1 MAAAAGIAIIAPA
14 PHLSLF
20 LERGRLDDMQT
31 AWGVVEHK
39 IKQAS
44 LRRQKRRE
52 SVVGYSFIAPSVI
65 LLLVFLV
72 LPFMFAVLFGFT
84 KFNLLRPDKIQFI
97 GLDNYKLLFQDSL
110 FYKSLFN
117 TLYFTV
123 IVVPVQSAVAFMLAL
138 LVNHQLKL
146 RNVYRIAYFSPV
158 VTSMTVIAI
167 LWISLYNPNEGLIN
181 SALNFFGI
189 PKQPFLRSAD
199 QAMHSIIF
207 MSVWQ
212 AAGYQMMIFLAG
224 LQGISKDIYEAS
236 SIDGANRFQQLRFI
250 TIPSLYNV
258 TVFVLTITTIQ
269 AVKLFVQPYI
279 MTNGGPENS
288 TRTLALLIYQQGFQ
302 FRNAGYA
309 SAISV
314 IFFLIVVV
322 ISFSMKKFFRDK

>member
-1 MAAAAGIAIIAPA
+1 
-14 PHLSLF
+14 
-20 LERGRLDDMQT
+20 MQT
-31 AWGVVEHK
+31 ATVTNALDRKRES
-39 IKQAS
+39 AS
-44 LRRQKRRE
+44 LGRQKRRE
-52 SVVGYSFIAPSVI
+52 SVVGSSFIAPAVI
-65 LLLVFLV
+65 LLIVFLV
-72 LPFMFAVLFGFT
+72 LPFLFAILFGFT

-97 GLDNYKLLFQDSL
+97 GLENYKILFQDSL

-117 TLYFTV
+117 TLYFTA
-123 IVVPVQSAVAFMLAL
+123 IVVPVQCAVALMLAL
-138 LVNHQLKL
+138 LVNHQLKA
-146 RNVYRIAYFSPV
+146 RNLYRIVYFSPV

-167 LWISLYNPNEGLIN
+167 LWIYLYNPNEGLIN

-189 PKQPFLRSAD
+189 PNQPFLRSAD
-199 QAMHSIIF
+199 QAMYSIIF

-224 LQGISKDIYEAS
+224 LQGISKDLYEAS
-236 SIDGANRFQQLRFI
+236 SIDGANRWQQLRFI

-309 SAISV
+309 SAVSV
-314 IFFLIVVV
+314 IFFLIVVL
-322 ISFSMKKFFRDK
+322 ISFSMKKFLRDK

>member
-1 MAAAAGIAIIAPA
+1 M
-14 PHLSLF
+14 
-20 LERGRLDDMQT
+20 MQT
-31 AWGVVEHK
+31 AMNAHKREH
-39 IKQAS
+39 IS
-44 LRRQKRRE
+44 TFSRQKRRE
-52 SVVGYSFIAPSVI
+52 TLVGYSFVTPAV
-65 LLLVFLV
+65 LLLIFFLV
-72 LPFMFAVLFGFT
+72 LPFLLAVAFGFT
-84 KFNLLRPDKIQFI
+84 KFNLLRPDKIHFT
-97 GLDNYKLLFQDSL
+97 GLDNYKLLFTDGL
-110 FYKSLFN
+110 FYKSLWN

-123 IVVPVQSAVAFMLAL
+123 IVVPVQSGVALMLAL
-138 LVNHQLKL
+138 LVNNSLKL
-146 RNVYRIAYFSPV
+146 RNVFRIAYFSPV

-181 SALNFFGI
+181 SALHFFGI
-189 PKQPFLRSAD
+189 SNQPFLRSSS
-199 QAMHSIIF
+199 QAMNSIIF

-236 SIDGANRFQQLRFI
+236 SIDGANKLQQLRYI

-314 IFFLIVVV
+314 IFFLIVVL
-322 ISFSMKKFFRDK
+322 ISFSMKKFLRDK

>member
-1 MAAAAGIAIIAPA
+1 
-14 PHLSLF
+14 
-20 LERGRLDDMQT
+20 
-31 AWGVVEHK
+31 
-39 IKQAS
+39 
-44 LRRQKRRE
+44 
-52 SVVGYSFIAPSVI
+52 
-65 LLLVFLV
+65 
-72 LPFMFAVLFGFT
+72 
-84 KFNLLRPDKIQFI
+84 
-97 GLDNYKLLFQDSL
+97 
-110 FYKSLFN
+110 
-117 TLYFTV
+117 
-123 IVVPVQSAVAFMLAL
+123 MLAL
-138 LVNHQLKL
+138 LVNNQLKL
-146 RNVYRIAYFSPV
+146 RNVFRIAYFSPV

-189 PKQPFLRSAD
+189 PNQPFLRSPD
-199 QAMHSIIF
+199 QAMNSIIF

-224 LQGISKDIYEAS
+224 LQGISKDLYEAS
-236 SIDGANRFQQLRFI
+236 SIDGANKLQQLRFI

-314 IFFLIVVV
+314 IFFLIVVF
-322 ISFSMKKFFRDK
+322 ISLSMKKIFKDK